1 MSDNRS
7 LWSEYKNAE
16 GRVYWSHATT
26 KQSVWEKPDELKTP
40 FEKALAKT
48 QWKQYTSKNRPYYV
62 NSATKETKWDLPA
75 ELVTLKAQVEAE
87 EARKNERE
95 ARREKGESLSP
106 SPSPRRMSRSPT
118 PEDIRELRAS
128 AASAI
133 AIYKQD
139 TSQTASPAAKVDTP
153 IATKPQEDLLPIVM
167 PTGGFQNKHEA
178 EIAFTYLLKREGVNE
193 TWTWDQV
200 MRKIVLDPLYNA
212 LETLAEKKGVF
223 EKFTN
228 GILEERRAA
237 KEARIS
243 RFRPIFTKL
252 FTKSNAIKSYSTLK
266 TADRVFAKD
275 KYWKEALP
283 EEKRLI
289 LEEYTDKLR
298 REEEVAEREL
308 KEYNVRTLKSLI
320 PTLSIT
326 VSTRWR
332 AAHDLIISSP
342 AFRADPSLQQASV
355 LDMIK
360 AYEDYAYKLE
370 QEHKEESR
378 KLRIEDVRRA
388 RKAREGYKAL
398 LKEMEERG
406 DLKRTSKWRETYGI
420 VKGDPRYEALLGLP
434 GSSPLEL
441 WMDAIDDLSEEVS
454 RAAEKIEYA
463 LGKAGKEFKKGTTW
477 EELEGWCHETHMD
490 QQISER
496 LRKEVFSLL
505 QSRARQQEEEELRK
519 AERRQRHRIDDLRYA
534 LRKVDAINIDMS
546 YEQALPHI
554 KDVAEFKAMESEE
567 EKQLGW
573 EKFVRRQKE
582 KLAEGESSTHHRSD
596 RDHRDR
602 RDRDRDY
609 RSDRDRAYYKTDRMD
624 VDPRER
630 DDGSR
635 GAKRDD
641 RDRDRDRRDRGGRDR
656 ERDDRDRRDR
666 EYGREKARDKR
677 VGLEDDDRDP
687 KRRRLSSVS
696 SVAAPAA
703 KKDRPEEVEEGEI

>member
-1 MSDNRS
+1 MSDNKS

-26 KQSVWEKPDELKTP
+26 KQSVWEKPDELKTA
-40 FEKALAKT
+40 FEKALAQT

-75 ELVTLKAQVEAE
+75 ELVALKAKVEAE

-95 ARREKGESLSP
+95 ARRENGQSLSP

-139 TSQTASPAAKVDTP
+139 TATTASPAKVDTP
-153 IATKPQEDLLPIVM
+153 VATKPHEDLLPIVM
-167 PTGGFQNKHEA
+167 PTGGFQTKHEA

-193 TWTWDQV
+193 TWTWEQV

-212 LETLAEKKGVF
+212 LETLAEKKAVF

-252 FTKSNAIKSYSTLK
+252 FTKSSAIESFSTLK

-283 EEKRLI
+283 EEKRMI

-298 REEEVAEREL
+298 REEEVAQREL
-308 KEYNVRTLKSLI
+308 KEYNINTLKALI

-342 AFRADPSLQQASV
+342 AFRADPNLQQASV

-360 AYEDYAYKLE
+360 VYEDYAYKLE

-398 LKEMEERG
+398 LKELEEKG
-406 DLKRTSKWRETYGI
+406 DLKRTSKWRDTYPMI
-420 VKGDPRYEALLGLP
+420 KADPRYEALLGLP

-454 RAAEKIEYA
+454 RAAEKIEHA
-463 LGKAGKEFKKGTTW
+463 FGKVGKEFGKGTTW
-477 EELEGWCHETHMD
+477 EEFESWCHDTHME
-490 QQISER
+490 QQILGR
-496 LRKEVFSLL
+496 LRKEVFTLL
-505 QSRARQQEEEELRK
+505 QTRVKQQEEEEVRK
-519 AERRQRHRIDDLRYA
+519 AERRQRHKIDDLRHA
-534 LRKVDAINIDMS
+534 LRKVDTINLDMT

-554 KDVAEFKAMESEE
+554 KDIAEFKAMESEE
-567 EKQLGW
+567 ERQLGW
-573 EKFVRRQKE
+573 DKFVRRQKE

-609 RSDRDRAYYKTDRMD
+609 RSDRDRGYSRTDRMD
-624 VDPRER
+624 VDPRDR
-630 DDGSR
+630 DDGPRGSR
-635 GAKRDD
+635 RDD
-641 RDRDRDRRDRGGRDR
+641 RDRDRDRRDRTGRER

-666 EYGREKARDKR
+666 DYGREKARDR
-677 VGLEDDDRDP
+677 RPGPEDDVREQ
-687 KRRRLSSVS
+687 KRRRLSSTS
-696 SVAAPAA
+696 SVAPSAA
-703 KKDRPEEVEEGEI
+703 KKDKAEEVEEGEI